1 MEYIIS
7 ISSNEQAEKNIALT
21 KEILENEFDNVK
33 FASVAV
39 TDPVGENYPDRK
51 FHNTAVSLT
60 SRLDTDEL
68 KCFLRSVE
76 ERLGRTP
83 ELKKQKIVPVDL
95 DIIIVGHQIVHKDYA
110 NFPFL
115 RKLIAEIRP
124 FV

>member
-7 ISSNEQAEKNIALT
+7 ISSNEQADKNIALT
-21 KEILENEFDNVK
+21 KEILEKEFSNVK
-33 FASVAV
+33 FSSVIN
-39 TDPVGENYPDRK
+39 TKPVGEGYPQRY
-51 FHNTAVSLT
+51 FTNTAVSLT
-60 SRLDTDEL
+60 SRLNEDEM
-68 KCFLRSVE
+68 KDFLRSVE
-76 ERLGRTP
+76 EKLGRTP

-110 NFPFL
+110 NFSFL

>member
-7 ISSNEQAEKNIALT
+7 ISSNEQADKNIALT
-21 KEILENEFDNVK
+21 KEILEKEFSNVK
-33 FASVAV
+33 FSSVIN
-39 TDPVGENYPDRK
+39 TKPVGEGYPQRD
-51 FHNTAVSLT
+51 FTNTAVSLT
-60 SRLDTDEL
+60 SRLNEDEM
-68 KCFLRSVE
+68 KDFLRSVE
-76 ERLGRTP
+76 EKLGRTP

-110 NFPFL
+110 NFSFL